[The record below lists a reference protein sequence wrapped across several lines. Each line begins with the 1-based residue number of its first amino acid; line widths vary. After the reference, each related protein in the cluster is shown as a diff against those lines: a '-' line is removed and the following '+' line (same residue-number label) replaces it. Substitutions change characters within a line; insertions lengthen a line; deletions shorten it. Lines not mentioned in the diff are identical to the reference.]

1 MTFISIILGVLMII
15 GGFLCMFTPMST
27 FLSTGYFLCV
37 MMLVYGVVGIVRFIR
52 KESDVL
58 QLVISVLSII
68 VGLIALFRPGTT
80 LVFDSMVLTMIAVW
94 LLVQGVITIVVSI
107 KGRDYI
113 EGWGWGVAS
122 GVLGIIAGII
132 SFAHPALTAI
142 TAGMMIGIYFI
153 ESGVNMIVLGAA
165 LGSRR

>member
-1 MTFISIILGVLMII
+1 MTLISIILGVLMII

-27 FLSTGYFLCV
+27 FLSTGYFLCA
-37 MMLVYGVVGIVRFIR
+37 MMLVYGIVGIVRFIR

-113 EGWGWGVAS
+113 EGWGWAALRACCGYHRH
-122 GVLGIIAGII
+122 II
-132 SFAHPALTAI
+132 SCSIL
-142 TAGMMIGIYFI
+142 
-153 ESGVNMIVLGAA
+153 
-165 LGSRR
+165 R